1 MGCEQCKLLDASES
15 ESHENVI
22 ANVTAA
28 EHSADPCD
36 TAITDDATHLTSS
49 INQFSN
55 LATTENGVAVMEEG
69 SPSAALQLQEDSTA
83 GHIRSLIEL
92 CDIDSNILD
101 STERLEVNDEVADLS
116 PNSTVIEE
124 AVGPSE
130 QVIEEQVSSEPDN
143 SRQTEGQPPSTQG
156 APDPQEEGTE
166 APVRKR
172 RGTVRVNS
180 IRGHKVT
187 RKLSINPGD
196 AIISTTQRD
205 FVQLG
210 GHLGHFHIAGPGALW
225 KQQAKDG
232 EIEAKVLKELNES
245 SLHAYVPDFLGTK
258 EHDGK
263 RWIGM
268 EDVLCHFTDGC
279 GMDIKMGTRTF
290 KEFEVKNQK
299 LREDLY
305 EKMVKQDPSE
315 PTEQENIDKAV
326 TKLRYMTFRERES
339 SSQTLGFRVEAM
351 KIWGQ
356 STNKDFKTLKYKD
369 QVKNALK
376 IYFNPLGRSGIE
388 GFLRELE
395 NLTQLLEES
404 TYFKEHE
411 FVGTSLLFVYDRE
424 RVGIW
429 LIDFGKTTEISELVE
444 GGQITHDKPWELGNY
459 EDGYF
464 FGLRSLLTVVQE
476 IYDER
481 EEGEETSQQ
490 YTTIRVN

>member
-1 MGCEQCKLLDASES
+1 MQHLLACCFCQSKKEKEKNRGCSRTGEEPQQEGEPAPRP
-15 ESHENVI
+15 SH
-22 ANVTAA
+22 TPPD
-28 EHSADPCD
+28 SGPR
-36 TAITDDATHLTSS
+36 TRT
-49 INQFSN
+49 
-55 LATTENGVAVMEEG
+55 G
-69 SPSAALQLQEDSTA
+69 STK
-83 GHIRSLIEL
+83 
-92 CDIDSNILD
+92 
-101 STERLEVNDEVADLS
+101 
-116 PNSTVIEE
+116 
-124 AVGPSE
+124 
-130 QVIEEQVSSEPDN
+130 
-143 SRQTEGQPPSTQG
+143 SRQGEKGEKRHNTHT
-156 APDPQEEGTE
+156 DTGT
-166 APVRKR
+166 PF
-172 RGTVRVNS
+172 GYQ
-180 IRGHKVT
+180 VT

-268 EDVLCHFTDGC
+268 EDVMCHFTDGC

-305 EKMVKQDPSE
+305 DKMVKQDPSE

-356 STNKDFKTLKYKD
+356 GTNKDFKTLKYKD

-395 NLTQLLEES
+395 NVTQLLEES

-464 FGLRSLLTVVQE
+464 FGLRSLLTVVKE

-481 EEGEETSQQ
+481 EEGEEASQ